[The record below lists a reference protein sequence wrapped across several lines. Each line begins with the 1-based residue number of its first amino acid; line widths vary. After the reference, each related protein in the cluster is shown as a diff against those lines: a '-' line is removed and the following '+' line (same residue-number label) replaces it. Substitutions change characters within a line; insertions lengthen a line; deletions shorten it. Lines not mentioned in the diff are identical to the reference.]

1 MGGDFIVSAQQVMN
15 SEMKTTN
22 TTIQVTYQFA
32 YRYHIL
38 LALFALITIH
48 SGIYAQ
54 SGYYDRMERTMAG
67 EYDKGVRMGL
77 CGRCLEL
84 DHYVSEGEAGIRAFD
99 YLVEQER
106 WKARE
111 IGWTAIAVTGLFLYS
126 DGSGLG
132 APVLIL
138 GGGGIV
144 IDGLSTWIKGRKIL
158 KGNL

>member
-1 MGGDFIVSAQQVMN
+1 MVSNITDCVPCP
-15 SEMKTTN
+15 TTLKVL
-22 TTIQVTYQFA
+22 TW
-32 YRYHIL
+32 
-38 LALFALITIH
+38 ALETPFLRP
-48 SGIYAQ
+48 Q
-54 SGYYDRMERTMAG
+54 EP
-67 EYDKGVRMGL
+67 EF
-77 CGRCLEL
+77 
-84 DHYVSEGEAGIRAFD
+84 EAGIRAFD

-111 IGWTAIAVTGLFLYS
+111 IGWAAIAVTGLFLYS

-144 IDGLSTWIKGRKIL
+144 IDGLSTWIRGRKIL

>member
-1 MGGDFIVSAQQVMN
+1 
-15 SEMKTTN
+15 
-22 TTIQVTYQFA
+22 
-32 YRYHIL
+32 
-38 LALFALITIH
+38 
-48 SGIYAQ
+48 
-54 SGYYDRMERTMAG
+54 
-67 EYDKGVRMGL
+67 MGL

-111 IGWTAIAVTGLFLYS
+111 IGWATIAVSGLFLYS
-126 DGSGLG
+126 DGNGLG

-138 GGGGIV
+138 GGGGIM
-144 IDGLSTWIKGRKIL
+144 IDGISTWIRGRKIL

>member
-1 MGGDFIVSAQQVMN
+1 
-15 SEMKTTN
+15 MKC
-22 TTIQVTYQFA
+22 QS
-32 YRYHIL
+32 IL
-38 LALFALITIH
+38 RNQYLLSLFLLLMIH
-48 SGIYAQ
+48 MTAYAQ

-67 EYDKGVRMGL
+67 EYDKEVRMGL

-111 IGWTAIAVTGLFLYS
+111 IGWAAIAVTGLFLYS

-144 IDGLSTWIKGRKIL
+144 IDGLSTWIRGRKIL